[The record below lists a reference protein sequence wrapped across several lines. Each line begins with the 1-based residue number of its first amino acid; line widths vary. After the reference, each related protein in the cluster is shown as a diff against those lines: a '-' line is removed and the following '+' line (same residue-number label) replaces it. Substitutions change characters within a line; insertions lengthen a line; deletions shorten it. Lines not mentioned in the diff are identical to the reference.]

1 MKTRKGKRFLSA
13 LLAAL
18 MVITALPMSALAA
31 TNGLGAKSAELDA
44 LDDAIAAYETAMDG
58 TIYADMATA
67 YDKYMTAKELRDVYV
82 YGGDESKDLQS
93 AANALTAATTEMQK
107 SKLSTDVT
115 YTTVTDSSGATVA
128 SDYANGLLYYG
139 GNLRFAN
146 DVVGSWYYDDGAK
159 QWFKIVMNDYVFLY
173 DGTTPLRAP
182 VQFSFE
188 YQNDYVFST
197 SSTSCPRGI
206 TAVAVNN
213 TDLSLA
219 NWTVKK
225 DQKGNIPFMTSDGT
239 VVPTVAAASGSDSP
253 IYWNRSSAGKSNTK
267 QNTGSSFVTYS
278 GTPSSPLT
286 TIDTRFT
293 IYDHDKNRAAIIAAS
308 ECLAGDKGGSQE
320 AHNGHNYG
328 YVINY
333 AGVKE
338 ALAKAQSSM
347 SNIKNYCN
355 DAADMRSL
363 LVAVSA
369 LASANPSD
377 STKYNFASKTAEA
390 ASACATDINNART
403 ALTNAQN
410 ALTAD
415 DDSYDQL
422 RNVIDLTKATYT
434 AGNDNGVYSTETWS
448 TFKSAY
454 EAAYTAIMAVESGYK
469 PNGTVTSIATDLQTA
484 YDALLKEAQDS
495 RVDTSAL
502 VDAITK
508 ANGMEDYATYFSDE
522 SYTNLANVV
531 ADAKKAVWGSEENYG
546 VPSAALKKSDENTK
560 IVADQTAAVLAAIP
574 ALRINHDLHITS
586 GTHYVSWNSIL
597 ASYAAMD
604 GAKYVNFDDLLEA
617 VSNAKIEM
625 AALDNKDMTTPEQ
638 LLADY
643 TAILEKTLVA
653 YDALEFSFTELPN
666 GTVATNAEHLIV
678 GSANSKTASNSMVNS
693 ANISGSVALGFSFPN
708 NAVLI
713 RTSHEATT
721 FNLGDMMLFFGTW
734 RDYDHQLLFFNLND
748 TVTDSDSTGE
758 LVGRAVGAGQ
768 TPSLHDTDVDEFITK
783 KNIKPG
789 NAIKTT
795 GTTGATW
802 ALRDLYAVEVDNKTD
817 AFAVDASGNRIND
830 KSTNVL
836 DIATSEASNNQ
847 GTQNVLFLHGKG
859 GSGNY
864 GGNTYAGAYTMSVAK
879 DNASTNL
886 TTTTLPNK
894 KIYTVSA
901 NVGAVTRLSYQ
912 PMSAWTTL
920 RHDVQS
926 YSVTATVVDI
936 AYLFDLINQCSALTD
951 SNKYT
956 EASWNKF
963 ADALRNAK
971 GQMAYTTMTADE
983 ILTEAKTR
991 YTTLLRAY
999 NALELN
1005 TFDLTFNYK
1014 DANGDDAT
1022 KTIKSVAYGAN
1033 LKEQADTIA
1042 VTDYKKGGYSYTFT
1056 GWDPEIT
1063 DSMLVT
1069 GAVTYT
1075 AQYSSKMDN
1084 ADFSALDAAVTK
1096 LTTLADKT
1104 YAASDLEAVAALI
1117 DGLTYYNYDA
1127 DQRAATM
1134 GDKQTEIDAETAKVN
1149 AYSITASTLDLSA
1162 AEAALAKAQDGKD
1175 SDAYDLSAI
1184 TGFEL
1189 YKTVTVNG
1197 KDIVGITYKDMNTLN
1212 AAIQA
1217 LLESLQPMQYN
1228 VYLNNQLLGTY
1239 NYGARIEVNGD
1250 GTVGTNDDIESET
1263 STAKYAW
1270 YYSYN
1275 SVQVTQTTAP
1285 KYMTTAPSYGF
1296 VVKGNTYLTTEKADS
1311 DAANYVVTFV
1321 NGINGHVFDVVY
1333 TTGDVTMPTA
1343 PACAFYTFSGYDNGA
1358 AAGSKITVNG
1368 DTTIIAQYDVTNI
1381 ATFNISVLNVNQDSV
1396 IDKSFNYNDLVTY
1409 TDDSAEI
1416 WVKYLGEIEGTY
1428 VDPATG
1434 LTQTAERSTFVI
1446 VGYGKTLTLRAC
1458 EDAEYDAYTLSDW
1471 EGILEDQ
1478 ETCNVLD
1485 NDANG
1490 ASSSTREGIVKA
1502 STKFSM
1508 IGSFALPENAKTV
1521 EYGMLFTT
1529 AAGKTLT
1536 LENASTDSSIKRLK
1550 ASKHTGENDNYGQYV
1565 VSIKS
1570 TSLSGSYDLTYRSY
1584 VTYTLNGKTY
1594 TVYADKAVSETAQF

>member
-18 MVITALPMSALAA
+18 MVITALPLSAIAA
-31 TNGLGAKSAELDA
+31 TNGLGAKSDELDA
-44 LDDAIAAYETAMDG
+44 LDTAIAAYEKAMDG

-67 YDKYMTAKELRDVYV
+67 YDKYMTAKELRDIYV
-82 YGGDESKDLQS
+82 YGGDESRDLQS
-93 AANALTAATTEMQK
+93 AADALTAATTEMQK
-107 SKLSTDVT
+107 SVLSTDVT
-115 YTTVTDSSGATVA
+115 YATVTDSSGATVA

-139 GNLRFAN
+139 GNLRFSN

-159 QWFKIVMNDYVFLY
+159 QWFKIIMSDYVFLY

-188 YQNDYVFST
+188 YRNEYLFSD

-213 TDLSLA
+213 TDLTLA

-225 DQKGNIPFMTSDGT
+225 DQSGNIPFMTSDGT

-253 IYWNRSSAGKSNTK
+253 IYWNRNSAGRNNTK

-278 GTPSSPLT
+278 GTPGSPLT

-293 IYDHDKNRAAIIAAS
+293 IYDHDKNRSAIIAAS

-320 AHNGHNYG
+320 NHNGHNYG

-338 ALAKAQSSM
+338 ALATAKSTISD
-347 SNIKNYCN
+347 IKNYCN

-363 LVAVSA
+363 LVAVSK
-369 LASANPSD
+369 LASVNPSD
-377 STKYNFASKTAEA
+377 TAKYNYASDAATAA
-390 ASACATDINNART
+390 ANCATDINNART
-403 ALTNAQN
+403 ALTAAQN

-422 RNVIDLTKATYT
+422 RHVIDLTKATYT
-434 AGNDNGVYSTETWS
+434 VGNDNGVYSDNTWS
-448 TFKSAY
+448 AFKSAY

-495 RVDTSAL
+495 RVDTTAL

-508 ANGMEDYATYFSDE
+508 ASGMEAYATYFSDE
-522 SYTNLANVV
+522 TYTNLANVI

-546 VPSAALKKSDENTK
+546 VPSSALKKTDENTQ

-574 ALRINHDLHITS
+574 ALRINHDLRITS

-597 ASYAAMD
+597 ASYEALD
-604 GAKYVNFDDLLEA
+604 GAKYVNFDDLVQA

-643 TAILEKTLVA
+643 TAILEKILTA

-678 GSANSKTASNSMVNS
+678 GSSNSKTASNSMVNS
-693 ANISGSVALGFSFPN
+693 SGISGSVALGFSFPN

-721 FNLGDMMLFFGTW
+721 FNLGDMMLFFGSW
-734 RDYDHQLLFFNLND
+734 RDYDQQLLFFNLND
-748 TVTDSDSTGE
+748 TVSDPTGE
-758 LVGRAVGAGQ
+758 LVGRAVAAGQ
-768 TPSLHDTDVDEFITK
+768 TPSLKDSDVDEFITK
-783 KNIKPG
+783 NNIKPG
-789 NAIKTT
+789 NAIKTS
-795 GTTGATW
+795 GTTAATW
-802 ALRDLYAVEVDNKTD
+802 ELKDLYAVEVDNKTD

-836 DIATSEASNNQ
+836 DIATSVASNSQ
-847 GTQNVLFLHGKG
+847 GTQNVLFVHGKG
-859 GSGNY
+859 GSDNY
-864 GGNTYAGAYTMSVAK
+864 GGNTYAGAYTMTVAK
-879 DNASTNL
+879 NNASTKL
-886 TTTTLPNK
+886 TTTTVPTK

-912 PMSAWTTL
+912 PLSAWTVL
-920 RHDVQS
+920 RHDVQN

-956 EASWNKF
+956 DASWTKF
-963 ADALRNAK
+963 ADALRKAK

-983 ILTEAKTR
+983 ILTEAKSR

-1005 TFDLTFNYK
+1005 TFTLTFKYK
-1014 DANGDDAT
+1014 DANGADVT
-1022 KTIKSVAYGAN
+1022 KTIKNVEYGAN
-1033 LKEQADTIA
+1033 LKAQADTVD
-1042 VTDYKKGGYSYTFT
+1042 VTDYKKGGYAYTFT

-1104 YAASDLEAVAALI
+1104 YAASDLEDVAALI
-1117 DGLTYYNYDA
+1117 EGLTYYHYDA

-1149 AYSITASTLDLSA
+1149 AFTITASTLDLSA

-1175 SDAYDLSAI
+1175 SDAYDL
-1184 TGFEL
+1184 TGLAGFDL

-1197 KDIVGITYKDMNTLN
+1197 KDIIGITYKDMNSLN

-1217 LLESLQPMQYN
+1217 LLESLQPMTYN
-1228 VYLNNQLLGTY
+1228 VYLNGTLLGTY

-1250 GTVGTNDDIESET
+1250 GTVGTDDNIETET
-1263 STAKYAW
+1263 GTDKYAW
-1270 YYSYN
+1270 YYSFN

-1311 DAANYVVTFV
+1311 DQANYVVTFV

-1333 TTGDVTMPTA
+1333 TTGSVTMPTA

-1358 AAGSKITVNG
+1358 AAGSKITVTG
-1368 DTTIIAQYDVTNI
+1368 DTTITAQYDVTNI
-1381 ATFNISVLNVNQDSV
+1381 ATFSIMVLDVNQDSV
-1396 IDKSFNYNDLVTY
+1396 IDKTFNYNDLVTY
-1409 TDDSAEI
+1409 TDDNAEI

-1428 VDPATG
+1428 VDPSTG
-1434 LTQTAERSTFVI
+1434 LTQSAERSTFQI

-1471 EGILEDQ
+1471 EAILGDQ
-1478 ETCNVLD
+1478 ETCDVLD

-1490 ASSSTREGIVKA
+1490 ASSVTRDGIVKA

-1508 IGSFALPENAKTV
+1508 IGNFALPENAKAV

-1529 AAGKTLT
+1529 AADKTLT

-1594 TVYADKAVSETAQF
+1594 TVYADKAVSETVQF